1 MAYSKQIIEE
11 PRALFELGKSLRQI
25 ELIME
30 IPFSTVRDW
39 SKAYNWE
46 KQKTAQLK
54 SDIIDFEKKF
64 VQLEDEKCTL
74 LHSISDLEM
83 ADIKL
88 LDKEIFNETKRKSV
102 LFNIISLSMVR
113 KQQILMKNTK
123 SAIVKTKVY
132 DNDGRVVG
140 EEATVVEVPL
150 TPADLKDID
159 DGADKNSLT
168 LKINERHAKTETN
181 NYNAFQ
187 PISEIK
193 IIDA

>member
-1 MAYSKQIIEE
+1 MAYSKQTIEE
-11 PRALFELGKSLRQI
+11 ARAQFELGKSLREI
-25 ELIME
+25 SFDLE
-30 IPFSTVRDW
+30 IPFTTVQLW
-39 SKAYNWE
+39 SKRNDWE
-46 KQKTAQLK
+46 KKKTEQLK
-54 SDIIDFEKKF
+54 SDIIDFEKRC

-74 LHSISDLEM
+74 LNTISGLEQ
-83 ADIKL
+83 ADIAL
-88 LDKEIFNETKRKSV
+88 LDREIFNETKRKSI
-102 LFNIISLSMVR
+102 LFNIVSLSMVR

-140 EEATVVEVPL
+140 EEATIVEIPL